1 MKAVRFNA
9 GPVWYVLYPAT
20 SCSASSLIPVRALRF
35 KLDPGM
41 HTSIPVHALRSKL
54 DPDVKAVRF
63 NAVLVRY
70 VLIPLQAV
78 RFKLDPG
85 TRFALQA

>member
-1 MKAVRFNA
+1 ML
-9 GPVWYVLYPAT
+9 VLLGTFVSRYKL
-20 SCSASSLIPVRALRF
+20 SASSLIPVRALRF
-35 KLDPGM
+35 KLDPGT
-41 HTSIPVHALRSKL
+41 HTLIRYTLCASSLIP
-54 DPDVKAVRF
+54 VKAVRS
-63 NAVLVRY
+63 NAGLGRY

>member
-1 MKAVRFNA
+1 MRFNA
-9 GPVWYVLYPAT
+9 GCGRYVLIPLQAVRFKLDPGPRFALQASSRYAHFDPGT
-20 SCSASSLIPVRALRF
+20 RICASSLIPV
-35 KLDPGM
+35 
-41 HTSIPVHALRSKL
+41 
-54 DPDVKAVRF
+54 KAVRSD
-63 NAVLVRY
+63 ADPGRY